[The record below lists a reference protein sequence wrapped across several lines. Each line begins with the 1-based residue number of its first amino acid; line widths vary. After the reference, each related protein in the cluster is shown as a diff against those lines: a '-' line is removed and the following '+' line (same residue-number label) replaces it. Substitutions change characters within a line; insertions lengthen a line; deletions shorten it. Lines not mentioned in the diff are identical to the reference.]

1 MKGIPAG
8 AFWPPSELN
17 TLIGALSRAANF
29 TKEEVEIPGLPIH
42 IEGSQL
48 SEWIMTSARFLNVEA
63 EPYRL
68 DGASLLD
75 VLKEAAPAIV
85 QTPDG
90 FLGLLRTNSREVRL
104 LTSSKVCLDLSL
116 NSLRDAIAAPI
127 ESPLRPEL
135 EEMLS
140 RCGVPAAR
148 REQAMKELLRERLA
162 IRNLGS
168 LWRLQTPITATA
180 LPWYA
185 GMFVASHAVQY
196 SLFIGSWYLIGRA
209 ALAGSL
215 DNRLLAVW
223 GLLML
228 ATIPFRMLSI
238 WTQGKTA
245 LGLGSMLKR
254 RLLMGAL
261 RLDPTVLRTEGAGQ
275 LLGRTLESERVEGL
289 ALSGGLG
296 TLLSG
301 VDLLVALWIISNGAA
316 AITCSGLLL
325 VWISCLLLLA
335 NRYRKRRREWTSA
348 RLKMTYELV
357 EKMTGHR
364 TRLAQQAPED
374 WHTAEKED
382 LEKYSKFASRMDGQ
396 KMLLTVLVPRTW
408 LIAGLAM
415 LLPIATS
422 SSVPKVAVAIAGIL
436 SGYQALRRL
445 SQGVVQLV
453 SAEISWNQLKPIFIA
468 AEKQEAGGSLN
479 AFEPIQSAPVLESS
493 ALTFA
498 STVRGVDLRIEEGDA
513 ILLEG
518 ESGSGKS
525 TLVSLLCGLRPS
537 SSGELLSRG
546 VDQSTLG
553 ILAWRKRIACA
564 PQYHENHIL
573 SAPLL
578 FNLLMGKTWPPT
590 SEDIAEAQE
599 VCEELGL
606 GPLIEKMPG
615 GLSQMVGETGWQ
627 LSQGE
632 RSRVF
637 LARALLQGGDLV
649 VLDESF
655 AALDPETMKTALEC
669 TLRRA
674 KTLLVV
680 AHP

>member
-1 MKGIPAG
+1 MKGIPSG
-8 AFWPPSELN
+8 AFWPTAELS
-17 TLIGALSRAANF
+17 TLIGALSRAARLI
-29 TKEEVEIPGLPIH
+29 KKDVELPCLPSNV
-42 IEGSQL
+42 EGARL
-48 SEWIMTSARFLNVEA
+48 SEWIMASARFLNVEA

-68 DGASLLD
+68 DGASLLEL
-75 VLKEAAPAIV
+75 LKEAAPAIV

-90 FLGLLRTNSREVRL
+90 YLGLLQTSGRKVRL
-104 LTSSKVCLDLSL
+104 LTFSRTRIDLSL
-116 NSLRDAIAAPI
+116 NSLRDAIAAPV
-127 ESPLRPEL
+127 ETPLRPEL
-135 EEMLS
+135 EELLS
-140 RCGVPAAR
+140 RCGVVAAR
-148 REQAMKELLRERLA
+148 REQAMKELLQERLA
-162 IRNLGS
+162 TRNLGS
-168 LWRLQTPITATA
+168 LWKLQTPIRATA
-180 LPWYA
+180 LTWHVVI
-185 GMFVASHAVQY
+185 FIASHAAQY
-196 SLFIGSWYLIGRA
+196 CLFIGSWYLIGRA

-215 DNRLLAVW
+215 DNRLLTVW

-228 ATIPFRMLSI
+228 TTIPLRMLSI
-238 WTQGKTA
+238 WAQGQTA
-245 LGLGSMLKR
+245 LELGSILKR
-254 RLLMGAL
+254 KLLLGAL
-261 RLDPTVLRTEGAGQ
+261 RLDPTLLRTEGAGQ
-275 LLGRTLESERVEGL
+275 LLGRTLESDRVEAL

-301 VDLLVALWIISNGAA
+301 VDLLMALWIISNGAA
-316 AITCSGLLL
+316 ALTCGGLLL
-325 VWISCLLLLA
+325 VWISGLFFLA
-335 NRYRKRRREWTSA
+335 NNYRQRRLEWTSV

-364 TRLAQQAPED
+364 TRLTQQAPED
-374 WHTAEKED
+374 WHTTEIED
-382 LEKYSKFASRMDGQ
+382 LENYSQFASRMDRH
-396 KMLLTVLVPRTW
+396 KMLLTGLVPRMW
-408 LIAGLAM
+408 LIAGLVM
-415 LLPIATS
+415 LMPIATS
-422 SSVPKVAVAIAGIL
+422 SSLPKVAIAIAGIL

-445 SQGVVQLV
+445 SQGLVQLTGT
-453 SAEISWNQLKPIFIA
+453 EISWRQLRPLFEA
-468 AEKQEAGGSLN
+468 AEEREASGSLI
-479 AFEPIQSAPVLESS
+479 AFEQIRTAPVLQSNDL
-493 ALTFA
+493 AFA
-498 STVRGVDLRIEEGDA
+498 STIRDVNLRIEEGDA

-537 SSGELLSRG
+537 SSGKLLSRG
-546 VDQSTLG
+546 IDQSSLG

-590 SEDIAEAQE
+590 SEDVQEAQE

-606 GPLIEKMPG
+606 GPLIEKMPA
-615 GLSQMVGETGWQ
+615 GLSQLVGETGWQ

-637 LARALLQGGDLV
+637 LARALLQGGELV

-655 AALDPETMKTALEC
+655 AALDPETMKSALEC